1 MNDKN
6 LKDKP
11 IYLLATL
18 VDINKSDEKYIDE
31 SLKVQVIAKLEKYI
45 SSNAFR
51 INLKSQ
57 KLC

>member
-51 INLKSQ
+51 INLKS
-57 KLC
+57 

>member
-1 MNDKN
+1 MMNDDN

-31 SLKVQVIAKLEKYI
+31 SLKVGYM
-45 SSNAFR
+45 F
-51 INLKSQ
+51 
-57 KLC
+57 